1 MLVNHKINC
10 LFKSCECQGKE
21 KLEQIDNYKIV
32 CSLYENVL
40 MRFSK
45 ENQSGIFQRYIEFK
59 IKHGEIGKAL
69 LLNYTNKFSTW
80 NLFRKIDRVRNG
92 IRIR

>member
-1 MLVNHKINC
+1 
-10 LFKSCECQGKE
+10 
-21 KLEQIDNYKIV
+21 
-32 CSLYENVL
+32 

-80 NLFRKIDRVRNG
+80 NLFRKIDRVKNG
-92 IRIR
+92 MRIKELIKKIQSDGERCSGVESFLSYDQNQI